1 MGDARLP
8 DQVVLVSRNTQEV
21 SALVAELRAPDGPG
35 MRLPPRLAGRDA
47 RPISAADDPPAPPSA
62 AATDTGLKGRNAKA
76 PRKCKHGARC
86 KFRDTC
92 RYSHDELGSVLP
104 AAEASSGGVNPS
116 ARAGGAP
123 SGGSASQSRERV
135 FGCAADVS
143 TAEGRANLVAFVTD
157 LWGGALDTLVN
168 WVLGIR

>member
-1 MGDARLP
+1 
-8 DQVVLVSRNTQEV
+8 VSRNTQEV

-47 RPISAADDPPAPPSA
+47 RPLSATDDPLAPPSA
-62 AATDTGLKGRNAKA
+62 VATDTGLKVRNAKA
-76 PRKCKHGARC
+76 PRKCKYGARC

-92 RYSHDELGSVLP
+92 RYSHDEADSVLP
-104 AAEASSGGVNPS
+104 VAEATGGGLNSS
-116 ARAGGAP
+116 ARADVAL

-143 TAEGRANLVAFVTD
+143 TSEGRANLVAFVTD

-168 WVLGIR
+168 LKMD